1 MSASPSAATWR
12 RVIEQAH
19 DGDPRHLLELL
30 LRPTQTDGPGNAV
43 PGSFTELP
51 QDGELRQLIVE
62 VLVFGPLRKGW
73 AAADNLSDMATKTGW
88 GKGKPRLGEHEVSW
102 ARVLSDPRLFEA
114 VPGAKS
120 REERIEKFAAEFG
133 VAAETLRKR
142 IDKQRKR

>member
-12 RVIEQAH
+12 RVIDQAH
-19 DGDPRHLLELL
+19 EGDPRHLLELL
-30 LRPTQTDGPGNAV
+30 LNPTQTDGPGNAV

-51 QDGELRQLIVE
+51 QDGELRLAIVR
-62 VLVFGPLRKGW
+62 VLLFGPWKG
-73 AAADNLSDMATKTGW
+73 ATTVQELMTKTGW

-102 ARVLSDPRLFEA
+102 ARVFSDPRLFEA

-120 REERIEKFAAEFG
+120 REERIEKFAEEFG